1 LLVAVWEHTHTM
13 KRLIVIAA
21 MALCLAPATASAEW
35 IFTPFI
41 GASFAAGTDNTD
53 FDDIIDGSKMTYGG
67 SLAWVGGGV
76 FGFEVDFGYAPEYF
90 EADDD
95 DVDLV
100 DSSNYTSLMANLMIS
115 APRGAFR
122 PYGVAGVG
130 MLKTFVDD
138 FDDTFDVDRNALGFN
153 IGGGVMGFF
162 TDRVGIRGDLRYFRQ
177 MREAD
182 DDELDFDVT
191 SFRFWRGTVGLSFR
205 F

>member
-1 LLVAVWEHTHTM
+1 MRRLVLSAV
-13 KRLIVIAA
+13 L
-21 MALCLAPATASAEW
+21 ALCLTPATASAEW

-41 GASFAAGTDNTD
+41 GSSFAAGTDNTD
-53 FDDIIDGSKMTYGG
+53 FADIIDGSKMTYGG

-95 DVDLV
+95 DVDFV
-100 DSSNYTSLMANLMIS
+100 DSSNYTSLMANVVLS

-122 PYGVAGVG
+122 PYAVGGVG
-130 MLKTFVDD
+130 LLKTFVDD
-138 FDDTFDVDRNALGFN
+138 VDDAFDVDRNALGFN
-153 IGGGVMGFF
+153 IGGGVMGFV

-177 MREAD
+177 MTEAAG
-182 DDELDFDVT
+182 DELDFNVT
-191 SFRFWRGTVGLSFR
+191 AFRFWRGTVGVSLR